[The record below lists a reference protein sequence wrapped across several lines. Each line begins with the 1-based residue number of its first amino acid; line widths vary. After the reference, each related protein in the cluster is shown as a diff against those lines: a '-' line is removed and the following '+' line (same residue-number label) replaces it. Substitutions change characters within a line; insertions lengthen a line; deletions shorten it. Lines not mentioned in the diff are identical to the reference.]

1 MAFGST
7 VSGQG
12 VGSYAADVVFV
23 IDGTGSM
30 ASVIEEVKSMAS
42 AFSIKVT
49 EALEES
55 GREVEVLRTKVVVYR
70 DFNSDTDA
78 LVSSPFFTLPEDNDS
93 FQAFV
98 SGIEAIGGGDE
109 PENGLEAL
117 AEAMNSEWTKEG
129 KKRRH
134 IIVLFTDASAIR
146 LEDSAKGHP
155 QYPFNA
161 PANLAGLQD
170 WWETGTP
177 NGCLE
182 ESAKRLILFTPEA
195 EPWNTIK
202 LWNQTEYGEP
212 MTPGGGCA
220 EATMEQILALIAKS
234 FAPIATQ

>member
-12 VGSYAADVVFV
+12 VGSYAADVVFC

-30 ASVIEEVKSMAS
+30 ASVIQQVKDMAS
-42 AFSIKVT
+42 GFSTKVT

-55 GREVEVLRTKVVVYR
+55 GREVEVLRTKVIVYR
-70 DFNSDTDA
+70 DFSCDTDA
-78 LVSSPFFTLPEDNDS
+78 LVSSPFFTLPDDNAAFQSFVDS
-93 FQAFV
+93 
-98 SGIEAIGGGDE
+98 IEAIGGGDE

-134 IIVLFTDASAIR
+134 IIVLFTDASAIN
-146 LEDSAKGHP
+146 LEDSVKSHA
-155 QYPFNA
+155 QYPSNV

-170 WWETGTP
+170 WWENGTP
-177 NGCLE
+177 EGSLE
-182 ESAKRLILFTPEA
+182 GSAKRLILFTPEA

-212 MTPGGGCA
+212 MTPGKGCV

-234 FAPIATQ
+234 FAPVATQ